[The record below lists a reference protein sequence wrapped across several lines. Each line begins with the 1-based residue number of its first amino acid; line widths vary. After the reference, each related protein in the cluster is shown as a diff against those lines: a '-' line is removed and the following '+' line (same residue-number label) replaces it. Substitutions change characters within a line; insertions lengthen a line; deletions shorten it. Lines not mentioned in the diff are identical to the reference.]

1 MHSVRH
7 SCAVNMLMSGAS
19 LTEIK
24 NHLGHVK
31 LGSTMVYLY
40 LDLPKRRDVQKR
52 FIEYTQ
58 SKLDNDTKINELIG
72 KIKRKH

>member
-1 MHSVRH
+1 
-7 SCAVNMLMSGAS
+7 
-19 LTEIK
+19 
-24 NHLGHVK
+24 
-31 LGSTMVYLY
+31 MVYLY